1 MPFLLLFIPCLLL
14 HFLAHFTIPFHFFS
28 IDSLPY
34 SRHSPPSVRPTSTTT
49 QSSPT
54 SVLPYYSLSLLSSSM
69 SNLHLSIS
77 PPIPKARNA
86 KRTPVSTGNSHS
98 LRQFIRNKTIN
109 NTVLVMVVDFGYLK
123 VFLNS
128 YFTSRLWEY
137 PNLVVLCF
145 DKRSFLILNKAQFP
159 VYYES
164 IGKDSS
170 FAHSF
175 ADQATREFKKKIRWK
190 ITLLYR
196 ILHFGVNLL
205 YMDCDVV
212 LLKNPFP
219 YVYSVSG
226 VDLLVQRDGSK
237 ICTGFMYLVSSPTS
251 KAMMRQANRY
261 IRRQAMDD
269 QDAVNLAVKKTR
281 MPFLFLPS
289 DAFPSGFRFFARHQL
304 AWDLKNSPCVILHNN
319 YVRGEFGKELRFK
332 EMGLFSMDLN
342 GEYSADRRYLTV
354 ECLDM
359 RWGLVFLSHG
369 RVAEAES
376 EKPGAPRQPAGAH
389 RSPATLPLP
398 A

>member
-1 MPFLLLFIPCLLL
+1 M
-14 HFLAHFTIPFHFFS
+14 
-28 IDSLPY
+28 
-34 SRHSPPSVRPTSTTT
+34 
-49 QSSPT
+49 
-54 SVLPYYSLSLLSSSM
+54 
-69 SNLHLSIS
+69 
-77 PPIPKARNA
+77 
-86 KRTPVSTGNSHS
+86 
-98 LRQFIRNKTIN
+98 
-109 NTVLVMVVDFGYLK
+109 
-123 VFLNS
+123 
-128 YFTSRLWEY
+128 
-137 PNLVVLCF
+137 
-145 DKRSFLILNKAQFP
+145 
-159 VYYES
+159 YYES

-237 ICTGFMYLVSSPTS
+237 ICTGFMYLVSSPNS

-261 IRRQAMDD
+261 IRRQVMDD

-304 AWDLKNSPCVILHNN
+304 AWDLKS
-319 YVRGEFGKELRFK
+319 
-332 EMGLFSMDLN
+332 
-342 GEYSADRRYLTV
+342 RRS
-354 ECLDM
+354 
-359 RWGLVFLSHG
+359 LSC
-369 RVAEAES
+369 RE
-376 EKPGAPRQPAGAH
+376 P
-389 RSPATLPLP
+389 
-398 A
+398 